1 MGNNRL
7 RLYIKDNKYANVD
20 IKGSD
25 LSWYNPPTRAS
36 DYTLD
41 STECYIF
48 WNDLASNNNTDSF
61 EIILAGKKITG
72 IQWLSLN
79 RNDVTADL
87 QKFGLIPSFPNGH
100 FKLNIQSLTLL
111 GDFLRKNDGGVY
123 TDYNYI
129 NFLFD
134 SGKQQ
139 YNITQNLI
147 NCTSS
152 FTLNKIDEGD
162 NTLTLTC
169 SEMCFFDDV
178 PTITIGETVTNFTL
192 NENRNVATLTINVA
206 GDCVINAT
214 ATQYY
219 TYQETLTNCKSNF
232 TGKTLIKEGST
243 VFTFTADSGY
253 IFGENGSIYIQPRT
267 VDIEGNGKSVLTKT
281 YLINGNT
288 RVELSAI
295 KKVETSSTF
304 NHLYLVDNDILSS
317 LSKKRYYNSN
327 GAESDYGRFITDL
340 YIIPFGITDI
350 LSDQANIILGFFD
363 TQIPATQ
370 INGYTYDLNLGKI
383 VVNENYGNVYDYINS
398 KAILHVPF
406 FNSIELPIENVMK
419 QTLQLNVIIDL
430 YDGSGT
436 LNVFSSLGGLIHS
449 ETSNICKHI
458 PYIQRTTET
467 SFLQTLNTINNN
479 ITNAYLTIINNVPYN
494 VADDFGKNVV
504 EYMEIKSLTN
514 YFKINDIKMNTLATN
529 DEKNKIVELLKSGCF
544 I

>member
-7 RLYIKDNKYANVD
+7 RLYIKDNKYANVN

-25 LSWYNPPTRAS
+25 LAWYNPPTRAAS
-36 DYTLD
+36 YTLD

-48 WNDLASNNNTDSF
+48 WSDLASNDNTDSF

-79 RNDVTADL
+79 RTDVTADL
-87 QKFGLIPSFPNGH
+87 QKFGLVPSFPDGH
-100 FKLNIQSLTLL
+100 FKLNIQSLKLL
-111 GDFLRKNDGGVY
+111 GDFIQHNDGGVY

-134 SGKQQ
+134 SSKQQ
-139 YNITQNLI
+139 YNITQNLT
-147 NCTSS
+147 NCTSN
-152 FTLNKIDEGD
+152 FALNKIDEGD

-192 NENRNVATLTINVA
+192 NEDRNIATLSINVT
-206 GDCVINAT
+206 GDCVVNAT
-214 ATQYY
+214 AVQYY

-232 TGKTLIKEGST
+232 TGKTLIKEGT
-243 VFTFTADSGY
+243 TTFTFTADSGY
-253 IFGENGSIYIQPRT
+253 VFGENGTIYIQPLT
-267 VDIEGNGKSVLTKT
+267 TSIEGNGKSVLTKT
-281 YLINGNT
+281 YLIAGNT
-288 RVELSAI
+288 RVTLSAI
-295 KKVETSSTF
+295 EKVESLSTF
-304 NHLYLVDNDILSS
+304 NHLYLVDDDILSS

-327 GAESDYGRFITDL
+327 GVESDYGRFITDL
-340 YIIPFGITDI
+340 YIIPFSIADI
-350 LSDQANIILGFFD
+350 LSGQANIILGFYD

-370 INGYTYDLNLGKI
+370 INGYTYNLNLGKI
-383 VVNENYGNVYDYINS
+383 IVNENYGNVYDYINS

-436 LNVFSSLGGLIHS
+436 LNIVSSLGGLIHS

-479 ITNAYLTIINNVPYN
+479 ITNAYLSIINNVPYN
-494 VADDFGKNVV
+494 VVDDFGRNVV

-514 YFKINDIKMNTLATN
+514 YFKINDIKMNTSATN
-529 DEKNKIVELLKSGCF
+529 DEKNKIVELLKNGCF

>member
-48 WNDLASNNNTDSF
+48 WNDLASNDNTDSF

-100 FKLNIQSLTLL
+100 FKLNIQSLKLL
-111 GDFLRKNDGGVY
+111 GDFLKKNDGGVY

-139 YNITQNLI
+139 YNITQNLT
-147 NCTSS
+147 NCTSN
-152 FTLNKIDEGD
+152 FILDKIDEGD

-192 NENRNVATLTINVA
+192 NEDRNVATLTINVT
-206 GDCVINAT
+206 GDCIINAT
-214 ATQYY
+214 AIQYY

-243 VFTFTADSGY
+243 TFTFTADSGY

-267 VDIEGNGKSVLTKT
+267 VGIEGNGKSVLTKT
-281 YLINGNT
+281 YLINGST

-295 KKVETSSTF
+295 KKVETLSTF

-327 GAESDYGRFITDL
+327 GVESDYGRFITDL
-340 YIIPFGITDI
+340 YIIPFSITDI

-370 INGYTYDLNLGKI
+370 INGYTYNLNLGKI
-383 VVNENYGNVYDYINS
+383 IVNENYGNVYDYINS

-406 FNSIELPIENVMK
+406 FSSIELPIENVMK
-419 QTLQLNVIIDL
+419 QTLKLNVIIDL

-436 LNVFSSLGGLIHS
+436 LNVVSSLGGLIHS

-479 ITNAYLTIINNVPYN
+479 ITNAYLSIINNVPYN
-494 VADDFGKNVV
+494 VIDDFGKNVV

-514 YFKINDIKMNTLATN
+514 YFKINDIKMNTSATN
-529 DEKNKIVELLKSGCF
+529 DEKNKIVELLKNGCF

>member
-7 RLYIKDNKYANVD
+7 RLYIKDSRYANVD

-25 LSWYNPPTRAS
+25 LSWYNPPTRAQN
-36 DYTLD
+36 YVLD
-41 STECYIF
+41 STECYVF
-48 WNDLASNNNTDSF
+48 WSDLASNNNTESF
-61 EIILAGKKITG
+61 EIVLAGRKITG

-79 RNDVTADL
+79 RTDVTADL
-87 QKFGLIPSFPNGH
+87 QKFGIVPSFPDGH
-100 FKLNIQSLTLL
+100 FKLNIQSLKLL
-111 GDFLRKNDGGVY
+111 GDFVAKNDGGVY

-139 YNITQNLI
+139 YNITQNLT
-147 NCTSS
+147 NCASN
-152 FTLNKIDEGD
+152 FTYDKIDEGD

-192 NENRNVATLTINVA
+192 NEDRNVATLTINIT
-206 GDCVINAT
+206 GDCVVNAT
-214 ATQYY
+214 ATRYY

-232 TGKTLIKEGST
+232 TGETLLKEGT
-243 VFTFTADSGY
+243 TTFTFTADSGY

-267 VDIEGNGKSVLTKT
+267 TSIEGNGKSVLTKT
-281 YLINGNT
+281 YLIKGNT

-295 KKVETSSTF
+295 KKVETLSTF
-304 NHLYLVDNDILSS
+304 NHLYLVDDDILSS

-327 GAESDYGRFITDL
+327 GVESDYGRFITDL
-340 YIIPFGITDI
+340 YIIPFSIADI
-350 LSDQANIILGFFD
+350 LSEQANIILGFYD

-370 INGYTYDLNLGKI
+370 INGYTYNLNLGKI
-383 VVNENYGNVYDYINS
+383 IVNENYGNVYDYINS

-406 FNSIELPIENVMK
+406 FNSIGLPIENVMK

-436 LNVFSSLGGLIHS
+436 LNIASSLGGLIHS
-449 ETSNICKHI
+449 ETSNIFKHI
-458 PYIQRTTET
+458 PYIQKTTET
-467 SFLQTLNTINNN
+467 SFLQTLNTINND
-479 ITNAYLTIINNVPYN
+479 ITNAYLSIINNVPYN
-494 VADDFGKNVV
+494 VVDDFGKNVV

-514 YFKINDIKMNTLATN
+514 YFKINDIKMNTSATN
-529 DEKNKIVELLKSGCF
+529 DEKNKIVELLKNGCF

>member
-25 LSWYNPPTRAS
+25 LSWYNPPTRAA

-41 STECYIF
+41 SAECYIF
-48 WNDLASNNNTDSF
+48 WNDLASNDNTDSF

-87 QKFGLIPSFPNGH
+87 QNFGLVPSFPDGH
-100 FKLNIQSLTLL
+100 FKLNIQSLKLL
-111 GDFLRKNDGGVY
+111 GDFLKKNDGGVY

-139 YNITQNLI
+139 YNITQNLT
-147 NCTSS
+147 NCTSN
-152 FTLNKIDEGD
+152 FTLDKIDEGD

-192 NENRNVATLTINVA
+192 NEDRNVATLTINVT

-232 TGKTLIKEGST
+232 AGKTLIKEGST
-243 VFTFTADSGY
+243 TFTFTADSGY

-267 VDIEGNGKSVLTKT
+267 VGIEGNGKSVLTKT

-295 KKVETSSTF
+295 KKVETLSTF

-327 GAESDYGRFITDL
+327 GVESDYGRFITDL
-340 YIIPFGITDI
+340 YIIPFSITDI

-370 INGYTYDLNLGKI
+370 INGYTYNLNLGKI
-383 VVNENYGNVYDYINS
+383 IVNENYGNVYDYINS

-406 FNSIELPIENVMK
+406 FNSINLPIENVMN
-419 QTLQLNVIIDL
+419 QTLQLNVLIDL

-436 LNVFSSLGGLIHS
+436 LNIISSLGGLIHS
-449 ETSNICKHI
+449 ETSNIFKHI

-467 SFLQTLNTINNN
+467 SFLQTLNTINND
-479 ITNAYLTIINNVPYN
+479 ITNAYLSIINNVPYN
-494 VADDFGKNVV
+494 VIDDFGKNVV

-514 YFKINDIKMNTLATN
+514 YFKINDIKMNTSATN
-529 DEKNKIVELLKSGCF
+529 DEKNKIVELLKNGCF

>member
-48 WNDLASNNNTDSF
+48 WNDLASNDNTDSF

-100 FKLNIQSLTLL
+100 FKLNIQSLKLL
-111 GDFLRKNDGGVY
+111 GDFLKKNDGGVY

-139 YNITQNLI
+139 YNITQNLT
-147 NCTSS
+147 NCTSN
-152 FTLNKIDEGD
+152 FTLDKIDEGD

-192 NENRNVATLTINVA
+192 NENKNTATLTINVT
-206 GDCVINAT
+206 GDCVIDAT

-243 VFTFTADSGY
+243 TFTFTADKGY

-267 VDIEGNGKSVLTKT
+267 EGIEGNGKSVLTKT

-295 KKVETSSTF
+295 KKVETLSTF

-327 GAESDYGRFITDL
+327 GVESDYGRFITDL
-340 YIIPFGITDI
+340 YIIPFSITDI
-350 LSDQANIILGFFD
+350 LSDQANIILGFYD

-370 INGYTYDLNLGKI
+370 INGYTYNLNLGKI

-406 FNSIELPIENVMK
+406 FSSIELPIENVMK
-419 QTLQLNVIIDL
+419 QTLKLNVIIDL

-436 LNVFSSLGGLIHS
+436 LNVVSSLGGLIHS

-479 ITNAYLTIINNVPYN
+479 ITNAYLSIINNVPYN
-494 VADDFGKNVV
+494 VIDDFGKNVV

-514 YFKINDIKMNTLATN
+514 YFKINDIKINTSATN
-529 DEKNKIVELLKSGCF
+529 DEKNKIVDLLKNGCF

>member
-1 MGNNRL
+1 MANSRL
-7 RLYIKDNKYANVD
+7 RLYIKDGKYANVD

-25 LSWYNPPTRAS
+25 LSWYNPPTRAH
-36 DYTLD
+36 DYVLD
-41 STECYIF
+41 SSECYVF
-48 WNDLASNNNTDSF
+48 WSDLASNNNTESF
-61 EIILAGKKITG
+61 EIVLTGRKITG
-72 IQWLSLN
+72 IQWLSLT
-79 RNDVTADL
+79 RKDVTADL
-87 QKFGLIPSFPNGH
+87 QKFGIIPSFPDGH
-100 FKLNIQSLTLL
+100 FKLNIQSLKLL
-111 GDFLRKNDGGVY
+111 SDFITKNDGGVY

-134 SGKQQ
+134 NGKQQ
-139 YNITQNLI
+139 YNITQNLT

-152 FTLNKIDEGD
+152 FTYDKIDEGD
-162 NTLTLTC
+162 NTITLTC

-192 NENRNVATLTINVA
+192 NEDKNIATLTINIT
-206 GDCVINAT
+206 GNCVVNAT

-232 TGKTLIKEGST
+232 TGKTLIKEGAT
-243 VFTFTADSGY
+243 TFTFTADSGY
-253 IFGENGSIYIQPRT
+253 IFGENGTIYIQPRT
-267 VDIEGNGKSVLTKT
+267 TSIEGNGKSVLTKT
-281 YLINGNT
+281 YLIAGNT
-288 RVELSAI
+288 RVTLAAI
-295 KKVETSSTF
+295 EKVETLSTF
-304 NHLYLVDNDILSS
+304 NHLYLVDDDILSS

-327 GAESDYGRFITDL
+327 GVESDYGRFITDL
-340 YIIPFGITDI
+340 YILPFSITNI
-350 LSDQANIILGFFD
+350 LSGQANIILGFYD

-370 INGYTYDLNLGKI
+370 INGYTYNLNLGKI
-383 VVNENYGNVYDYINS
+383 IVKENYGNVYDYINS

-406 FNSIELPIENVMK
+406 FNSFELPIENVMK

-436 LNVFSSLGGLIHS
+436 LNVVSSLGGLIHS

-479 ITNAYLTIINNVPYN
+479 IANAYLSIINNVPYN
-494 VADDFGKNVV
+494 VIDDFGKNVV

-514 YFKINDIKMNTLATN
+514 YFKINDIKMNTSATN
-529 DEKNKIVELLKSGCF
+529 DEKNKIVELLKNGCF

>member
-7 RLYIKDNKYANVD
+7 RLYIKDSKYANVD

-25 LSWYNPPTRAS
+25 LLWVNPPTRAHS
-36 DYTLD
+36 YELD
-41 STECYIF
+41 STECYVF
-48 WNDLASNNNTDSF
+48 WSDLASNNNTESF
-61 EIILAGKKITG
+61 EIALTGRKITG

-79 RNDVTADL
+79 RTDVTADL
-87 QKFGLIPSFPNGH
+87 QKFGIVPSFPDGH
-100 FKLNIQSLTLL
+100 FKLNIQSLKLL
-111 GDFLRKNDGGVY
+111 GDFAAKNDGGVY

-134 SGKQQ
+134 SSKQQ
-139 YNITQNLI
+139 YNITQNLT
-147 NCTSS
+147 NCTSN

-192 NENRNVATLTINVA
+192 NEDRNIATLTINVT
-206 GDCVINAT
+206 GDCVVNAT

-232 TGKTLIKEGST
+232 TGETLIKEGVT
-243 VFTFTADSGY
+243 TFTFTADSGY
-253 IFGENGSIYIQPRT
+253 VFGENGTIYIQPRT
-267 VDIEGNGKSVLTKT
+267 TSIEGNGKSVLTKT
-281 YLINGNT
+281 YLIAGNT
-288 RVELSAI
+288 RVTLSAI
-295 KKVETSSTF
+295 EKVESLSTF
-304 NHLYLVDNDILSS
+304 NHLYLVDDDILSS

-327 GAESDYGRFITDL
+327 GVESDYGRFITDL
-340 YIIPFGITDI
+340 YIIPFSIADI
-350 LSDQANIILGFFD
+350 LSGQANIILGFYD

-370 INGYTYDLNLGKI
+370 INGYTYNLNLGKI
-383 VVNENYGNVYDYINS
+383 IVNENYGNVYDYINS

-436 LNVFSSLGGLIHS
+436 LNIVSSLGGLIHS

-479 ITNAYLTIINNVPYN
+479 INNAYLSVINNVPYN
-494 VADDFGKNVV
+494 VVDDFGRNVV
-504 EYMEIKSLTN
+504 EYKEIKALTN
-514 YFKINDIKMNTLATN
+514 YFKINDIKMNTSATN
-529 DEKNKIVELLKSGCF
+529 DEKNKIIELLKNGCF

>member
-48 WNDLASNNNTDSF
+48 WNDLASNDNTDSF

-72 IQWLSLN
+72 VKWLSLN

-100 FKLNIQSLTLL
+100 FKLNIQSLKLL
-111 GDFLRKNDGGVY
+111 GDFLKKNDGGVY

-139 YNITQNLI
+139 YNITQNLT
-147 NCTSS
+147 NCTSN
-152 FTLNKIDEGD
+152 FTLDKIDEGD
-162 NTLTLTC
+162 NTLTITC

-192 NENRNVATLTINVA
+192 NEDKNVATLTINVT

-243 VFTFTADSGY
+243 IFTFTADKRY

-267 VDIEGNGKSVLTKT
+267 EGIEGNGKSVLTKT

-295 KKVETSSTF
+295 KKVETLSTF

-327 GAESDYGRFITDL
+327 GVESDYGRFITDL
-340 YIIPFGITDI
+340 YIIPFNITDI

-370 INGYTYDLNLGKI
+370 INGYTYNLNLGKI
-383 VVNENYGNVYDYINS
+383 IVNENYGNVYDYINS

-406 FNSIELPIENVMK
+406 FNNIELPIENVMK

-436 LNVFSSLGGLIHS
+436 LNIVSSLGGLIHS

-458 PYIQRTTET
+458 PYIQKTTET

-479 ITNAYLTIINNVPYN
+479 ITNAYLSIINNVPYN
-494 VADDFGKNVV
+494 VVNDFGKNVV

-514 YFKINDIKMNTLATN
+514 YFKINDIKMNTSATN
-529 DEKNKIVELLKSGCF
+529 DEKNKIVELLKNGCF

>member
-7 RLYIKDNKYANVD
+7 RLYIKDSKYANVD

-25 LSWYNPPTRAS
+25 LSWYNPPTRATN
-36 DYTLD
+36 YTLD

-48 WNDLASNNNTDSF
+48 WSDLASNDNTDSF

-79 RNDVTADL
+79 RTDVTADL
-87 QKFGLIPSFPNGH
+87 QKFGLIPSFPDGH
-100 FKLNIQSLTLL
+100 FKLNIQSLKLL
-111 GDFLRKNDGGVY
+111 GDFLQHNDGGVY

-139 YNITQNLI
+139 YNITQNLT
-147 NCTSS
+147 NCTSN
-152 FTLNKIDEGD
+152 FTLDKIDEGD

-192 NENRNVATLTINVA
+192 NEDRNIATLTINVT
-206 GDCVINAT
+206 GDCVVNAT

-243 VFTFTADSGY
+243 TFTFTADSGY

-267 VDIEGNGKSVLTKT
+267 VGIEGNGKSVLTKT

-295 KKVETSSTF
+295 KKVETLSTF
-304 NHLYLVDNDILSS
+304 NHLYLVDDDILSS
-317 LSKKRYYNSN
+317 LSKKRYYTLN
-327 GAESDYGRFITDL
+327 GVESDYGRFITDL
-340 YIIPFGITDI
+340 YIIPFNIADI
-350 LSDQANIILGFFD
+350 LSEQANIILGFYD

-370 INGYTYDLNLGKI
+370 INGYTYNLNLGKI
-383 VVNENYGNVYDYINS
+383 VVTENYGNVYDYINS

-406 FNSIELPIENVMK
+406 FNSFDLPIENVMK

-436 LNVFSSLGGLIHS
+436 LNVVSSLGGLIHS
-449 ETSNICKHI
+449 ETSNIFKHI
-458 PYIQRTTET
+458 PYIQKTTET

-479 ITNAYLTIINNVPYN
+479 ITNAYLSIINNVPYN
-494 VADDFGKNVV
+494 VIDDFGKNVV

-514 YFKINDIKMNTLATN
+514 YFKINDIKMNTSATN
-529 DEKNKIVELLKSGCF
+529 DEKNKIVELLKNGCF

>member
-25 LSWYNPPTRAS
+25 LSWYNQPTRAA

-48 WNDLASNNNTDSF
+48 WNDLASNDNTDSF

-79 RNDVTADL
+79 RNDVTDDL
-87 QKFGLIPSFPNGH
+87 QNFGLIPSFPNGH
-100 FKLNIQSLTLL
+100 FKLNIQSLKLL
-111 GDFLRKNDGGVY
+111 GDFLKKNDGGVY

-139 YNITQNLI
+139 YNITQNLT
-147 NCTSS
+147 NCTSN
-152 FTLNKIDEGD
+152 FTLDKIDEGD

-192 NENRNVATLTINVA
+192 NEDRNVATLTINVT

-243 VFTFTADSGY
+243 TFTFTADSGY

-267 VDIEGNGKSVLTKT
+267 VGIEGNGKSVLTKT

-295 KKVETSSTF
+295 KKVETLSTF

-327 GAESDYGRFITDL
+327 GVESDYGRFITDL
-340 YIIPFGITDI
+340 YIIPFSITDI

-370 INGYTYDLNLGKI
+370 INGYTYNLNLGKI
-383 VVNENYGNVYDYINS
+383 IVNENYGNVYDYINS

-419 QTLQLNVIIDL
+419 QTLQLNIIIDL

-436 LNVFSSLGGLIHS
+436 LNIVSSLGGLIHS

-458 PYIQRTTET
+458 PYIQKTTET

-479 ITNAYLTIINNVPYN
+479 ITNAYLSIINNVPYN
-494 VADDFGKNVV
+494 VVDDFGKNVV

-529 DEKNKIVELLKSGCF
+529 DEKNKIVELLKNGCF

>member
-25 LSWYNPPTRAS
+25 LSWYNPPTRAA

-41 STECYIF
+41 STECHIF
-48 WNDLASNNNTDSF
+48 WNDLASNDNTDSF
-61 EIILAGKKITG
+61 EIILTGKKITG

-100 FKLNIQSLTLL
+100 FKLNIQSLKLL
-111 GDFLRKNDGGVY
+111 GDFLKKNDGGVY

-139 YNITQNLI
+139 YNITQNLT
-147 NCTSS
+147 NCTSN
-152 FTLNKIDEGD
+152 FTLDKIDEGD

-192 NENRNVATLTINVA
+192 NEDRNVATLTINVS

-232 TGKTLIKEGST
+232 TGKTLIKEGT
-243 VFTFTADSGY
+243 TTFTFTADSGY

-267 VDIEGNGKSVLTKT
+267 VSIEGNGKSILTKT

-295 KKVETSSTF
+295 KKVETLSTF

-327 GAESDYGRFITDL
+327 GVESDYGRFITDL
-340 YIIPFGITDI
+340 YIIPFSITDI

-370 INGYTYDLNLGKI
+370 INGYTYNLNLGKI
-383 VVNENYGNVYDYINS
+383 IVNENYGNVYDYINS

-419 QTLQLNVIIDL
+419 QTLQLNLIIDL

-436 LNVFSSLGGLIHS
+436 LNIVSSLGGLIHS

-479 ITNAYLTIINNVPYN
+479 ITNAYLSIINNVPYN
-494 VADDFGKNVV
+494 VVDDFGKNVV

-514 YFKINDIKMNTLATN
+514 YFKINDIKMNTSATN
-529 DEKNKIVELLKSGCF
+529 DEKNKIIELLKNGCF

>member
-25 LSWYNPPTRAS
+25 LSWYNPPTRAA

-48 WNDLASNNNTDSF
+48 WNDLASNDNTDSF

-79 RNDVTADL
+79 RNDVTNDL

-100 FKLNIQSLTLL
+100 FKLNIQSLKLL
-111 GDFLRKNDGGVY
+111 GDFLKKNDGGVY

-139 YNITQNLI
+139 YNITQNLT
-147 NCTSS
+147 NCTSN
-152 FTLNKIDEGD
+152 FTLDKIDEGD

-192 NENRNVATLTINVA
+192 NEDKNTATLTINVT

-232 TGKTLIKEGST
+232 TGKTLIKEGSKT
-243 VFTFTADSGY
+243 FTFTADKGY

-267 VDIEGNGKSVLTKT
+267 VGIEGNGKSVLTKT

-295 KKVETSSTF
+295 KKVETLSTF

-327 GAESDYGRFITDL
+327 GVESDYGRFITDL
-340 YIIPFGITDI
+340 YIIPFSITDI

-370 INGYTYDLNLGKI
+370 INGYTYNLNLGKI
-383 VVNENYGNVYDYINS
+383 IVNENYGNVYDYINS

-419 QTLQLNVIIDL
+419 QTLQLNIIIDL

-436 LNVFSSLGGLIHS
+436 LNIVSSLGGLIHS

-479 ITNAYLTIINNVPYN
+479 ITNAYLSIINNVPYN
-494 VADDFGKNVV
+494 VVNDFGKNVV

-514 YFKINDIKMNTLATN
+514 YFKINDIKMNTSATN
-529 DEKNKIVELLKSGCF
+529 DEKNKIVELLKNGCF

>member
-25 LSWYNPPTRAS
+25 LSWYNQPTRAA

-48 WNDLASNNNTDSF
+48 WNDLASNDNTDSF

-79 RNDVTADL
+79 RNDVTDDL
-87 QKFGLIPSFPNGH
+87 QNFGLIPSFPNGH
-100 FKLNIQSLTLL
+100 FKLNIQSLKLL
-111 GDFLRKNDGGVY
+111 GDFLKKNDGGVY

-139 YNITQNLI
+139 YNITQNLT
-147 NCTSS
+147 NCTSN
-152 FTLNKIDEGD
+152 FTLDKIDEGD

-192 NENRNVATLTINVA
+192 NEDRNVATLTINVT

-243 VFTFTADSGY
+243 TFTFTADSGY

-267 VDIEGNGKSVLTKT
+267 EGIEGNGKSVLTKT

-295 KKVETSSTF
+295 KKVETLSTF

-327 GAESDYGRFITDL
+327 GVESDYGRFITDL
-340 YIIPFGITDI
+340 YIIPFSITDI

-370 INGYTYDLNLGKI
+370 INGYTYNLNLGKI
-383 VVNENYGNVYDYINS
+383 IVNENYGNVYDYINS

-419 QTLQLNVIIDL
+419 QTLQLNIIIDL

-436 LNVFSSLGGLIHS
+436 LNIVSSLGGLIHS

-458 PYIQRTTET
+458 PYIQKTTET

-479 ITNAYLTIINNVPYN
+479 ITNAYLSIINNVPYN
-494 VADDFGKNVV
+494 VVDDFGKNVV
-504 EYMEIKSLTN
+504 KYMEIKSLTN

-529 DEKNKIVELLKSGCF
+529 DEKNKIVELLKNGCF

>member
-7 RLYIKDNKYANVD
+7 RLYIKDSKYANVD

-25 LSWYNPPTRAS
+25 LLWVNPPTRAHS
-36 DYTLD
+36 YELD
-41 STECYIF
+41 STECYVF
-48 WNDLASNNNTDSF
+48 WSDLASNDNTESF
-61 EIILAGKKITG
+61 EIALTGRKITG

-79 RNDVTADL
+79 RTDVTADL
-87 QKFGLIPSFPNGH
+87 QKFGIVPSFPDGH
-100 FKLNIQSLTLL
+100 FKLNIQSLKLL
-111 GDFLRKNDGGVY
+111 GDFAAKNDGGVY

-134 SGKQQ
+134 SSKQQ
-139 YNITQNLI
+139 YNITQNLT
-147 NCTSS
+147 NCTSN

-192 NENRNVATLTINVA
+192 NEDRNIATLTINVT
-206 GDCVINAT
+206 GDCVVNAT

-232 TGKTLIKEGST
+232 TGKTLIKEGVT
-243 VFTFTADSGY
+243 TFTFTADSGY
-253 IFGENGSIYIQPRT
+253 VFGENGTIYIQPRT
-267 VDIEGNGKSVLTKT
+267 TSIEGNGKSVLTKT
-281 YLINGNT
+281 YLIAGNT
-288 RVELSAI
+288 RVTLSAI
-295 KKVETSSTF
+295 EKVESLSTF
-304 NHLYLVDNDILSS
+304 NHLYLVDDDILSS

-327 GAESDYGRFITDL
+327 GVESDYGRFITDL
-340 YIIPFGITDI
+340 YIIPFSIADI
-350 LSDQANIILGFFD
+350 LSGQANIILGFYD

-370 INGYTYDLNLGKI
+370 INGYTYNLNLGKI
-383 VVNENYGNVYDYINS
+383 IVNENYGNVYDYINS

-436 LNVFSSLGGLIHS
+436 LNIVSSLGGLIHS

-479 ITNAYLTIINNVPYN
+479 INNAYLSIINNVPYN
-494 VADDFGKNVV
+494 VVDDFGRNVV
-504 EYMEIKSLTN
+504 EYKEIKALTN
-514 YFKINDIKMNTLATN
+514 YFKINDIKMNTSATN
-529 DEKNKIVELLKSGCF
+529 DEKNKIIELLKNGCF

>member
-7 RLYIKDNKYANVD
+7 RIYIKDSKNANVD

-25 LSWYNPPTRAS
+25 LSWYNTPARAYN
-36 DYTLD
+36 YTLD
-41 STECYIF
+41 NTECYVF
-48 WNDLASNNNTDSF
+48 YNDLSNNENDDSF
-61 EIILAGKKITG
+61 EIELAGKKITG

-79 RNDVTADL
+79 KIDVTADL
-87 QKFGLIPSFPNGH
+87 QKFGIIPSFPNGH
-100 FKLNIQSLTLL
+100 FKLNIQSLKSL
-111 GDFLRKNDGGVY
+111 GDFAYKNDGGVY

-139 YNITQNLI
+139 YNITQNLT
-147 NCTSS
+147 NCTSN
-152 FTLNKIDEGD
+152 FTLDKIDEGN
-162 NTLTLTC
+162 NTLILTC

-192 NENRNVATLTINVA
+192 NEDRNVATLTINVT

-219 TYQETLTNCKSNF
+219 TYQENLTNCKSNF
-232 TGKTLIKEGST
+232 TGKTLIKEGSIT
-243 VFTFTADSGY
+243 FTFTADSGY

-267 VDIEGNGKSVLTKT
+267 VGIEGNGKSALTKT

-295 KKVETSSTF
+295 KKVETLSTF

-327 GAESDYGRFITDL
+327 GVESDYGRFITDL
-340 YIIPFGITDI
+340 YIIPFNITDI
-350 LSDQANIILGFFD
+350 LSDHANIILGFFD
-363 TQIPATQ
+363 TQISATQ
-370 INGYTYDLNLGKI
+370 INGYTYNLNLGKI
-383 VVNENYGNVYDYINS
+383 IVNENYGNVYDYINS

-419 QTLQLNVIIDL
+419 QTLQLNIIIDL

-436 LNVFSSLGGLIHS
+436 LNIVSSLGGLIHS

-458 PYIQRTTET
+458 PYIQKTTET

-479 ITNAYLTIINNVPYN
+479 ITNAYLSIINNVPYN
-494 VADDFGKNVV
+494 VVDDFGKNVV

-514 YFKINDIKMNTLATN
+514 YFKINDIKINTSATN
-529 DEKNKIVELLKSGCF
+529 DEKNKIVELLKNGCF

>member
-1 MGNNRL
+1 MANSRL
-7 RLYIKDNKYANVD
+7 RLYIKDGKYANVD

-25 LSWYNPPTRAS
+25 LSWYNPPTRAH
-36 DYTLD
+36 DYVLD
-41 STECYIF
+41 SSECYVF
-48 WNDLASNNNTDSF
+48 WSDLASNDNTESF
-61 EIILAGKKITG
+61 EIVLTGRKITG
-72 IQWLSLN
+72 IQWLSLT
-79 RNDVTADL
+79 RKDVTADL
-87 QKFGLIPSFPNGH
+87 QKFGIIPSFPDGH
-100 FKLNIQSLTLL
+100 FKLNIQSLKLL
-111 GDFLRKNDGGVY
+111 SDFITKNDGGVY

-134 SGKQQ
+134 NGKQQ
-139 YNITQNLI
+139 YNITQNLT

-152 FTLNKIDEGD
+152 FTYDKIDEGD
-162 NTLTLTC
+162 NTITLTC

-192 NENRNVATLTINVA
+192 NEDKNIATLTINIT
-206 GDCVINAT
+206 GNCVVNAT

-232 TGKTLIKEGST
+232 TGKTLIKEGAT
-243 VFTFTADSGY
+243 TFTFTADSGY
-253 IFGENGSIYIQPRT
+253 IFGENGTIYIQPRT
-267 VDIEGNGKSVLTKT
+267 TSIEGNGKSVLTKT
-281 YLINGNT
+281 YLIAGNT
-288 RVELSAI
+288 RVTLAAI
-295 KKVETSSTF
+295 EKVETLSTF
-304 NHLYLVDNDILSS
+304 NHLYLVDDDILSS

-327 GAESDYGRFITDL
+327 GVESDYGRFITDL
-340 YIIPFGITDI
+340 YILPFSITNI
-350 LSDQANIILGFFD
+350 LSGQANIILGFYD

-370 INGYTYDLNLGKI
+370 INGYTYNLNLGKI
-383 VVNENYGNVYDYINS
+383 IVKENYGNVYDYINS

-406 FNSIELPIENVMK
+406 FNSFELPIENVMK

-436 LNVFSSLGGLIHS
+436 LNVVSSLGGLIHS

-479 ITNAYLTIINNVPYN
+479 IANAYLSIINNVPYN
-494 VADDFGKNVV
+494 VIDDFGKNVV

-514 YFKINDIKMNTLATN
+514 YFKINDIKMNTSATN
-529 DEKNKIVELLKSGCF
+529 DEKNKIVELLKNGCF

>member
-111 GDFLRKNDGGVY
+111 GDFLKKNDGGVY

-139 YNITQNLI
+139 YNITQNLT
-147 NCTSS
+147 NCTSN
-152 FTLNKIDEGD
+152 FTLDKIDEGD
-162 NTLTLTC
+162 NTLTLTS
-169 SEMCFFDDV
+169 SEMCFFDDL

-192 NENRNVATLTINVA
+192 NEDRNVATLTINVT

-243 VFTFTADSGY
+243 TFTFTADSGY
-253 IFGENGSIYIQPRT
+253 VFGENGSIYIQPRT
-267 VDIEGNGKSVLTKT
+267 VGIEGNGKSVLTKT

-288 RVELSAI
+288 KVELSAI
-295 KKVETSSTF
+295 KKVETLSTF

-327 GAESDYGRFITDL
+327 GIESDYGRFITDL
-340 YIIPFGITDI
+340 YIIPFSITDI
-350 LSDQANIILGFFD
+350 LSDQANIILGFYD

-370 INGYTYDLNLGKI
+370 INGYTYNLNLGKI
-383 VVNENYGNVYDYINS
+383 VINENYGNVYDYINS

-419 QTLQLNVIIDL
+419 QTLKLNIIIDL

-436 LNVFSSLGGLIHS
+436 LNVVSSLGGLIHS

-458 PYIQRTTET
+458 PYIQKTTET

-494 VADDFGKNVV
+494 VIDDFGKNVV

-514 YFKINDIKMNTLATN
+514 YFKINDIKINTSATN
-529 DEKNKIVELLKSGCF
+529 DEKNKIVDLLKNGCF

>member
-48 WNDLASNNNTDSF
+48 WNDLASNDNTDSF

-87 QKFGLIPSFPNGH
+87 QKFGLNPSFPNGH

-111 GDFLRKNDGGVY
+111 GDFLRNNDGGVY

-139 YNITQNLI
+139 YNITQNLT
-147 NCTSS
+147 NCTSN
-152 FTLNKIDEGD
+152 FTLDKIDEGD

-192 NENRNVATLTINVA
+192 NEDRNVAALTINVT

-243 VFTFTADSGY
+243 IFTFTADSGY
-253 IFGENGSIYIQPRT
+253 IFSENGSIYIQPRT
-267 VDIEGNGKSVLTKT
+267 VGIEGNGKNVLTKT

-288 RVELSAI
+288 RVELSAN
-295 KKVETSSTF
+295 KKVETLSTF

>member
-48 WNDLASNNNTDSF
+48 WNDLASNDNSDSF

-87 QKFGLIPSFPNGH
+87 QNFGLIPSFPNGH
-100 FKLNIQSLTLL
+100 FKLNIQSLKLF

-139 YNITQNLI
+139 YNITQNLT
-147 NCTSS
+147 NCTSN
-152 FTLNKIDEGD
+152 FTLDKIDEGD
-162 NTLTLTC
+162 NTLTLTS

-192 NENRNVATLTINVA
+192 NEDKNVATLTINVT
-206 GDCVINAT
+206 GDCVVNAT

-243 VFTFTADSGY
+243 TFTFTADSGY

-267 VDIEGNGKSVLTKT
+267 VGIEGNGKSVLTKT

-295 KKVETSSTF
+295 KKVETLSTF

-327 GAESDYGRFITDL
+327 GIESDYGRFITDL
-340 YIIPFGITDI
+340 YIIPFSITDI
-350 LSDQANIILGFFD
+350 LSDQANIILGFYD

-370 INGYTYDLNLGKI
+370 INGYTYNLNLGKI

-398 KAILHVPF
+398 KTILHVPF

-419 QTLQLNVIIDL
+419 QTLQLNVLIDL

-436 LNVFSSLGGLIHS
+436 LNIVSSLGGLIHS
-449 ETSNICKHI
+449 ETSNIFKHI

-467 SFLQTLNTINNN
+467 SFLQTLNTINNG
-479 ITNAYLTIINNVPYN
+479 ITNAYLSIINNVPYN
-494 VADDFGKNVV
+494 VIDDFGKNVV
-504 EYMEIKSLTN
+504 EYMEVKSLTN
-514 YFKINDIKMNTLATN
+514 YFKINDIKMNTSATN
-529 DEKNKIVELLKSGCF
+529 DEKNKIVELLKNGCF